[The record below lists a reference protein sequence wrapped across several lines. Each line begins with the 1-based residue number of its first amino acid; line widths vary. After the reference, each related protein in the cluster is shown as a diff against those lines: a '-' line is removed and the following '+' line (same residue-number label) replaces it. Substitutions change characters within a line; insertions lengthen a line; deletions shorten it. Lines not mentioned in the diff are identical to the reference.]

1 MTTRRVEEEVD
12 ADGRR
17 RVTAYEDA
25 TDYEVDAMDRE
36 VAGEEE
42 VVETQP
48 PSWNIARGWLRTL
61 GAFVAVAFAAVE
73 TVLLFR
79 FGFLLAGAN
88 PANGFVD
95 FIYDLTDGMVKP
107 FDNIIASD
115 SVGDGVFEPAT
126 VIAILVYAT
135 VAFFVLMLIWA
146 ASSAPSPSGDRAI
159 TTRSRHRTREL
170 RG

>member
-1 MTTRRVEEEVD
+1 MTTRRVEEVD
-12 ADGRR
+12 SDGQRR
-17 RVTAYEDA
+17 WTTYEKSN
-25 TDYEVDAMDRE
+25 DYDMAASDRE

-42 VVETQP
+42 VVETQA

-61 GAFVAVAFAAVE
+61 GAFVAVAFAVIE
-73 TVLLFR
+73 TLLLFR
-79 FGFLLAGAN
+79 FGFQLAGAN

-95 FIYDLTDGMVKP
+95 FIYDLTGGLVSP
-107 FDNIIASD
+107 FDNIVASE
-115 SVGDGVFEPAT
+115 SAGDGVLEWGT
-126 VIAILVYAT
+126 LIALVVYAA
-135 VAFFVLMLIWA
+135 VALLVMMLLWA

>member
-1 MTTRRVEEEVD
+1 MTTRRVEKEVD
-12 ADGRR
+12 PDGRR
-17 RVTAYEDA
+17 RVTAYEDT
-25 TDYEVDAMDRE
+25 TDYDVDAMDRE

-61 GAFVAVAFAAVE
+61 GAFVAVAFAVVE
-73 TVLLFR
+73 TLLLFR
-79 FGFLLAGAN
+79 FGFKLADAN

-95 FIYDLTDGMVKP
+95 FIYDVTKGLVDP
-107 FDNIIASD
+107 FDNIVAAESA
-115 SVGDGVFEPAT
+115 GDGILEWGTLIA
-126 VIAILVYAT
+126 VIVYAV
-135 VAFFVLMLIWA
+135 VAFLILMLIWA

-159 TTRSRHRTREL
+159 TTRSRHRTREV